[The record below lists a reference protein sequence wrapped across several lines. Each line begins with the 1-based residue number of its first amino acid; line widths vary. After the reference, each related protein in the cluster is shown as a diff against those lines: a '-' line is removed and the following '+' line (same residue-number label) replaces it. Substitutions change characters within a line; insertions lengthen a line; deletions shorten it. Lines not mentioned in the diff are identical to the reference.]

1 MNQLKLNRDGKMN
14 LIKTISTAIV
24 LLTALVGASL
34 AQAET
39 LKCKLYLNDGTAKTD
54 TVTPPHAG
62 VALNT
67 MRSGGVCVFTDGRVA
82 EKQFVM
88 ISQAI
93 GDGSTGTVRGY
104 SVYAF
109 NNGDSL
115 MLQFDGGWGAKGF
128 FGEYKLLSGTGAYAN
143 ATGGGKFVSAAGGSK
158 TSTVYDVTFNVQ

>member
-1 MNQLKLNRDGKMN
+1 MN
-14 LIKTISTAIV
+14 LVKSICITVV
-24 LLTALVGASL
+24 LLTSLVGVSL
-34 AQAET
+34 AQGEA
-39 LKCKLYLNDGTAKTD
+39 LNCKLYLNDGTAKTD

-62 VALNT
+62 VSLNT

-93 GDGSTGTVRGY
+93 GDGSTGTVQGY
-104 SVYAF
+104 SIYAF
-109 NNGDSL
+109 PNGDSL
-115 MLQFDGGWGAKGF
+115 RLQFDGGWGAKGF

-158 TSTVYDVTFNVQ
+158 TSSVYDITFNLR